1 MEKAETRPERRNL
14 PEWLLETDEYIPTGN
29 KDGFINKS
37 ILTVL
42 GVISRIRSQSMI
54 RATKY
59 QINASVKLL
68 CALMLVVFIVTSRQT
83 SFLKFM
89 LAYEL
94 VTLCLMPAPV
104 IKKVLRVSLSMSLF
118 TFIIM
123 VPALIW
129 GNVYSCEVITVKVFL
144 TVTAVNLLSYT
155 TRWNDI
161 TNSLKRVHF
170 PDMFIFV
177 LDITIKYIV
186 MLGDLVLNMLY
197 ALKLRSVG
205 KSRSKYG
212 SLSGV
217 AGTAYIKS
225 QEMAVEMYHAM
236 ECRGFEGEYRVFV
249 RGKFKWTDAAYLF
262 LYAGITALYIFYAF
276 MN

>member
-1 MEKAETRPERRNL
+1 
-14 PEWLLETDEYIPTGN
+14 
-29 KDGFINKS
+29 
-37 ILTVL
+37 
-42 GVISRIRSQSMI
+42 
-54 RATKY
+54 
-59 QINASVKLL
+59 
-68 CALMLVVFIVTSRQT
+68 
-83 SFLKFM
+83 
-89 LAYEL
+89 
-94 VTLCLMPAPV
+94 MPAPV
-104 IKKVLRVSLSMSLF
+104 IKKVLRVSISMSLF

-249 RGKFKWTDAAYLF
+249 RGHFKWTDAAYLL
-262 LYAGITALYIFYAF
+262 LYAGITALFIFYAS
-276 MN
+276 M

>member
-1 MEKAETRPERRNL
+1 MEKAEARPERRDL

-54 RATKY
+54 SATKY

-68 CALMLVVFIVTSRQT
+68 CALMLVVFVVTSRQT
-83 SFLKFM
+83 SFLKFI

-104 IKKVLRVSLSMSLF
+104 IKKVLRVSISMSLF

-249 RGKFKWTDAAYLF
+249 RGHFKWTDAAYLL
-262 LYAGITALYIFYAF
+262 LYAGITALFIFYAS
-276 MN
+276 M

>member
-1 MEKAETRPERRNL
+1 MEKAEARPERRDL

-54 RATKY
+54 SATKY

-68 CALMLVVFIVTSRQT
+68 CALMLVVFVVTSRQT
-83 SFLKFM
+83 SFLKFI

-104 IKKVLRVSLSMSLF
+104 IKKVLRVSISMSLF

-161 TNSLKRVHF
+161 ANSLKRVHF

-249 RGKFKWTDAAYLF
+249 RGHFKWTDAAYLL
-262 LYAGITALYIFYAF
+262 LYAGITALFIFYAS
-276 MN
+276 M